1 MGQAVADAPR
11 HYLPSRSELSSPG
24 NDWEQTW
31 YLARQQGL
39 GSELTTFL
47 WKLLHKLLPTQNR
60 LLRMKKSRSSQCQL
74 CTSNQEETLE
84 HAFFLCTFN
93 NGSGSLLLDHLRNL
107 NATIT
112 PSRALLLD
120 FKIDHTLQFSVV
132 WLAGNFLM
140 NIWNA
145 RSDKK
150 QIRLY
155 KIRADLESRAS
166 LLRESRYSDNGE
178 IILEMLQQIFV

>member
-1 MGQAVADAPR
+1 M
-11 HYLPSRSELSSPG
+11 
-24 NDWEQTW
+24 
-31 YLARQQGL
+31 
-39 GSELTTFL
+39 
-47 WKLLHKLLPTQNR
+47 
-60 LLRMKKSRSSQCQL
+60 
-74 CTSNQEETLE
+74 
-84 HAFFLCTFN
+84 
-93 NGSGSLLLDHLRNL
+93 DHLRNL

-155 KIRADLESRAS
+155 KIHADLESRAS

-178 IILEMLQQIFV
+178 IILEMLHQIFVESINFFEI